1 MTHTFILEPFV
12 FGRFRS
18 YETPTG
24 LGGTPLVM
32 RSRMSTSAPAKVPT
46 PERPGGAPAFGFL
59 DRYFRISERGSSVAR
74 EVRGGLATFFAMA
87 YIIVLNPIIL
97 GSAKDMYGHQLD
109 NGQLVT
115 ATTLSAAFTTLLM
128 GVIGNVPIAL
138 AAGLG
143 VNSVVALQLAPR
155 MSWPDA
161 MGMVVLAGFV
171 VMLLVATGLR
181 ERVMNAVPFGLRK
194 AISIG
199 IGLFIMLIGL
209 VDSGF
214 VTRMPDAAQTT
225 VPLQLGV
232 GGHLTGWPVLIFVLG
247 VLLTF
252 ALIVRKVPGAILL
265 SIVGMTVVAVIIN
278 AVATVPS
285 WGLTVPKW
293 PGNPVSTPD
302 LGLVG
307 EVSLFGGFH
316 KVGILTGILFVF
328 TVLLSCFFDA
338 MGTIMGISDEAK
350 LTDAEGYM
358 PGINKVLFVDGLAVA
373 AGGASS
379 ASATTAFVESTAG
392 VGEGARTGLA
402 NVVTGGLFAVALF
415 LTPIAT
421 MVPSQA
427 ATPAL
432 LAVGFLILSNSIK
445 EIDWADYTIAMPA
458 FVTMLMM
465 PFTYSITNG
474 IGMGFITFTV
484 LRLAAGRAREI
495 PPAMYV
501 VSAVFAFY
509 YLMPAL
515 GLT

>member
-1 MTHTFILEPFV
+1 
-12 FGRFRS
+12 
-18 YETPTG
+18 
-24 LGGTPLVM
+24 
-32 RSRMSTSAPAKVPT
+32 MSTSAPAKAPT
-46 PERPGGAPAFGFL
+46 PEKPGGAPVFGAL

-74 EVRGGLATFFAMA
+74 EIRGGFATFFAMA

-97 GSAKDMYGHQLD
+97 GSAKDMYGHHLD

-115 ATTLSAAFTTLLM
+115 ATALTAAFTTLLM

-161 MGMVVLAGFV
+161 MGMVVLAGIV

-225 VPLQLGV
+225 VPLQLGT
-232 GGHLTGWPVLIFVLG
+232 GGHLHGWPVLVFVLG

-252 ALIVRKVPGAILL
+252 ALIVRKAPGAILI
-265 SIVGMTVVAVIIN
+265 SIVGMTVLAVVLN
-278 AVATVPS
+278 AVTTIPS

-302 LGLVG
+302 FGLVG
-307 EVSLFGGFH
+307 HVSLFGGFS
-316 KVGILTGILFVF
+316 KVGVLTGVLFVF

-338 MGTIMGISDEAK
+338 MGTIMGVSDEAK

-358 PGINKVLFVDGLAVA
+358 PGINKVLFIDGLAVA

-379 ASATTAFVESTAG
+379 SSATTAFVESTAG

-432 LAVGFLILSNSIK
+432 VAVGFLILSNSVK
-445 EIDWADYTIAMPA
+445 EIDWADYTIAIPA

-484 LRLAAGRAREI
+484 LRLAAGRFRDI
-495 PPAMYV
+495 PVAMYV

-515 GLT
+515 GLM

>member
-1 MTHTFILEPFV
+1 
-12 FGRFRS
+12 
-18 YETPTG
+18 
-24 LGGTPLVM
+24 
-32 RSRMSTSAPAKVPT
+32 MSTSATTPVDVNDSPPPAPKN
-46 PERPGGAPAFGFL
+46 GL
-59 DRYFRISERGSSVAR
+59 DRYFKITERGSTVAR
-74 EVRGGLATFFAMA
+74 EIRGGFATFFAMA

-97 GSAKDMYGHQLD
+97 GGAKDMYGHQLD
-109 NGQLVT
+109 NAQLVT
-115 ATTLSAAFTTLLM
+115 ATALTAAFTTLLM

-143 VNSVVALQLAPR
+143 VNTVVALQLAPR

-181 ERVMNAVPFGLRK
+181 ERVMNAVPLGLRK
-194 AISIG
+194 GIAIG
-199 IGLFIMLIGL
+199 IGLFVMLVGL

-225 VPLQLGV
+225 VPLQLGT
-232 GGHLTGWPVLIFVLG
+232 GGHLLGWPVLVFVLG
-247 VLLTF
+247 VLLTL
-252 ALIVRKVPGAILL
+252 ALMVRKVPGAILL
-265 SIVGMTVVAVIIN
+265 AIVVMTVVAVIIN
-278 AVATVPS
+278 AFADIDPLA
-285 WGLTVPKW
+285 WGLTVPEW
-293 PGNPVSTPD
+293 PGNPVSSPD
-302 LGLVG
+302 FSLVG
-307 EVSLFGGFH
+307 QVSLFGGFE
-316 KVGILTGILFVF
+316 KVGILTGVLFVF

-350 LTDAEGYM
+350 LTDENGQM
-358 PGINKVLFVDGLAVA
+358 PGMNKVLFIDGIAVA

-379 ASATTAFVESTAG
+379 SSATTCFVESTAG

-402 NVVTGGLFAVALF
+402 NVVTGALFALALF
-415 LTPIAT
+415 LTPVAT

-432 LAVGFLILSNSIK
+432 VAVGFMILAGSIRA
-445 EIDWADYTIAMPA
+445 IDWGDWTIAIPA
-458 FVTMLMM
+458 FITMLMM

-474 IGMGFITFTV
+474 IGMGFIAFTV
-484 LRLAAGRAREI
+484 LRVVAGRAKEV
-495 PPAMYV
+495 PVAMYA
-501 VSAVFAFY
+501 VSAVFVFY

>member
-1 MTHTFILEPFV
+1 
-12 FGRFRS
+12 
-18 YETPTG
+18 
-24 LGGTPLVM
+24 
-32 RSRMSTSAPAKVPT
+32 MSTSAPAKVPAPDQQGNAPVT
-46 PERPGGAPAFGFL
+46 GAL
-59 DRYFRISERGSSVAR
+59 DRYFKISERGSTLAR
-74 EVRGGLATFFAMA
+74 EIRGGFATFFAMA

-115 ATTLSAAFTTLLM
+115 ATAVTAAFTTLLM

-161 MGMVVLAGFV
+161 MGMVVLAGSV

-181 ERVMNAVPFGLRK
+181 ERVMNAVPYSLRK

-214 VTRMPDAAQTT
+214 VSRIPDAAQTT
-225 VPLQLGV
+225 VPLQLGAD
-232 GGHLTGWPVLIFVLG
+232 GHLNGWPVLVFILG
-247 VLLTF
+247 ALLTL
-252 ALIVRKVPGAILL
+252 ALIVRKVSGAILI
-265 SIVGMTVVAVIIN
+265 SIVTMTVLAVIID
-278 AVATVPS
+278 AVAKIPT
-285 WGLTVPKW
+285 WGLTTPKW
-293 PGNPVSTPD
+293 PGNPVATPD
-302 LGLVG
+302 FGLIG
-307 EVSLFGGFH
+307 KVSLFGGFSH
-316 KVGILTGILFVF
+316 VGVLTGVLFVF

-338 MGTIMGISDEAK
+338 MGTIMGVSDEAK
-350 LTDAEGYM
+350 LTNAKGEM
-358 PGINKVLFVDGLAVA
+358 PGINKVLFVDGIAVA

-379 ASATTAFVESTAG
+379 SSATTCFVESTAG
-392 VGEGARTGLA
+392 VGEGARTGFA

-432 LAVGFLILSNSIK
+432 LAVGFLILAGSVK
-445 EIDWADYTIAMPA
+445 EIDWADYTVAVPA
-458 FVTMLMM
+458 FVTMVMM

-474 IGMGFITFTV
+474 IGMGFITFAV
-484 LRLAAGRAREI
+484 LRLAAGRGREV
-495 PPAMYV
+495 PVAMYV
-501 VSAVFAFY
+501 VAAVFGFY